1 MKKALRMITAGIL
14 IGLGSVMLPGC
25 GSSNGTS
32 TSVSQKAPQSDMDKY
47 KAACMT
53 LKQDYTKLMAVYNKF
68 YENHKNQK
76 DKYPLV
82 DYLKEYN
89 DAGFNDKIKHQ
100 LDAKVENDIRTL
112 DVDSVI
118 HTHEMVEEMKTLPEA
133 KRIIDDMETQK
144 QIYYAMRDKN
154 KNNQKVIE
162 EMNKFD
168 KEQNMPNN
176 LVDFQTYQ
184 GLKLVTGTYLELEHI
199 ALNKQRTTKNLFDKP
214 TNVSNEDCKKAKK
227 YLREYRKKIGWDA
240 DPRLEDNV

>member
-25 GSSNGTS
+25 GSSNGTNS
-32 TSVSQKAPQSDMDKY
+32 SVSQKAPQSDMDKY
-47 KAACMT
+47 KTACMT

-68 YENHKNQK
+68 YEDHKNQK

-89 DAGFNDKIKHQ
+89 DAGFNDKVKQQ

-118 HTHEMVEEMKTLPEA
+118 HTHEMVDEMRALPEA
-133 KRIIDDMETQK
+133 KQIIDDMETQK

-162 EMNKFD
+162 EMRKFD
-168 KEQNMPNN
+168 KEQNMPNS
-176 LVDFQTYQ
+176 LMDFQIYQ
-184 GLKLVTGTYLELEHI
+184 GLRIATSAYHELEYI
-199 ALNKQRTTKNLFDKP
+199 ALNKHRTTANLFDKP
-214 TNVSNEDCKKAKK
+214 ANVSIEDNKKAKK
-227 YLREYRKKIGWDA
+227 FLREYRKKDGLDP
-240 DPRLEDNV
+240 DPRLEDHA

>member
-32 TSVSQKAPQSDMDKY
+32 SSVSQKAPQSDMDKY

-68 YENHKNQK
+68 YEDHKNQK

-89 DAGFNDKIKHQ
+89 DAGFNDKVKQQ

-118 HTHEMVEEMKTLPEA
+118 HTHEMVDEMRALPKA
-133 KRIIDDMETQK
+133 KQIIDDMETQK

-162 EMNKFD
+162 EMRKFD
-168 KEQNMPNN
+168 KEQNMPNS
-176 LVDFQTYQ
+176 LMDFQIYQ
-184 GLKLVTGTYLELEHI
+184 GLRIATSAYHELEYI
-199 ALNKQRTTKNLFDKP
+199 ALNKHRTTANLFDKP
-214 TNVSNEDCKKAKK
+214 ANVSIEDNKKAKEF
-227 YLREYRKKIGWDA
+227 LREYRKKDGLDP
-240 DPRLEDNV
+240 DPRLEDHA

>member
-25 GSSNGTS
+25 GSSNGTN

-53 LKQDYTKLMAVYNKF
+53 LKQDYTKLMDVYNKF
-68 YENHKNQK
+68 YEDHKNQK

-89 DAGFNDKIKHQ
+89 DAGFNDKVKQQ

-118 HTHEMVEEMKTLPEA
+118 HTHEMVDEMRALPEA
-133 KRIIDDMETQK
+133 KQIIDDMETQK

-162 EMNKFD
+162 EMKKFD

-184 GLKLVTGTYLELEHI
+184 GLKLATGTYLELEHI

-214 TNVSNEDCKKAKK
+214 TNVSIEDNKKAKK
-227 YLREYRKKIGWDA
+227 FLREYRKKHGLDP
-240 DPRLEDNV
+240 DPRLEDHA

>member
-25 GSSNGTS
+25 GSSNGTNS
-32 TSVSQKAPQSDMDKY
+32 SVSQKAPQSDMDKY

-68 YENHKNQK
+68 YEDHKNQK

-89 DAGFNDKIKHQ
+89 DAGFNDKVKQQ

-118 HTHEMVEEMKTLPEA
+118 HTHEMVDEMRALPEA
-133 KRIIDDMETQK
+133 KQIIDDMETQK

-162 EMNKFD
+162 EMRKFD
-168 KEQNMPNN
+168 KEQNMPNS
-176 LVDFQTYQ
+176 LMDFQIYQ
-184 GLKLVTGTYLELEHI
+184 GLRIATSAYHELEYI
-199 ALNKQRTTKNLFDKP
+199 ALNKHRTTANLFDKP
-214 TNVSNEDCKKAKK
+214 ANVSIEDNKKAKK
-227 YLREYRKKIGWDA
+227 FLREYRKKDGLDP
-240 DPRLEDNV
+240 DPRLEDQA

>member
-1 MKKALRMITAGIL
+1 MKKAMRMIASGIL

-53 LKQDYTKLMAVYNKF
+53 LKQDYTKLMDVYNKF
-68 YENHKNQK
+68 YEDHKNQK

-82 DYLKEYN
+82 DYLKKYN
-89 DAGFNDKIKHQ
+89 DAGFNNKLKQQ

-118 HTHEMVEEMKTLPEA
+118 HTHEMLEEMKTLPEA
-133 KRIIDDMETQK
+133 KQIIDDMETQK

-162 EMNKFD
+162 EMRKFD

-184 GLKLVTGTYLELEHI
+184 GLKLATGTYLELEHI

-214 TNVSNEDCKKAKK
+214 TNVSIEDNKKAKK
-227 YLREYRKKIGWDA
+227 FLREYRKRNGLDP
-240 DPRLEDNV
+240 DPRLEDHA